1 MIEEALL
8 KSNYI
13 GKDGFTWWIGQVAHT
28 SVWAEKSEISV
39 EGTWGARCKVRI
51 IGYHSFD
58 GNILPDEDL
67 PWAQI
72 LLDPSFGSSQGG
84 IGGTIHLR
92 GGETCFGFFLD
103 GDDGQQP
110 VIFGLLYRSEGTKN
124 LQTESVIAKEK
135 SSRFKPFTGHPG
147 NLVKPSQRDSRNSKN
162 LGDAETSPSPQSIAT
177 NVAFNSD
184 FGFSS
189 SFTTNISATP
199 QYGDKIAGI
208 KPGIPSASTLAV
220 EKKSDITLTR
230 PNGCE
235 NNLIGQ
241 ITQIIQD
248 FVAVTNGLDRY
259 LNAFI
264 DPVLNE
270 IVNVKNLIKKTA
282 SQVLG
287 IVKLIIN
294 NLRGT
299 IFKCIAKLFTKL
311 VGLIVPIPQQVYI
324 LEAMKKILDTIFCIL
339 EKLPAS
345 LLNFLEDIFNDLV
358 NPINAPACAIE
369 QLTAGILSRLMNDI
383 ENALSGIMSGISWL
397 TGGLSSIS
405 NILNQAS
412 SLASQILS
420 FLECTGLACKTPSV
434 WAAKF
439 GPNEKDA
446 DDWQKMVSNVNI
458 FNGISDGLGSIEAAI
473 GETPLFGGIN
483 GRFNSSYNNC
493 NEKVSNPTSQNDIIP
508 LPPGVRYPNC
518 IPPIVRI
525 VGDGIGANAVP
536 VVGSN
541 GSIFSVEVTSGGL
554 GYTVEPTVMIVDN
567 SGYGNGATA
576 NAIIENGKV
585 SSIYVSNYGFGYCPG
600 NYTGIGTTGPGGTGP
615 GIGTTGPGGT
625 IDDDDDD
632 TKNRTPNSFISLRL
646 ISSKNVITE
655 GDDFVVSLITDNA
668 TDGTKINYTISGVR
682 REEIDKDL
690 TGSFV
695 INNKTSTLSIKTK
708 DNLLYNRELFTL
720 KLNDYS
726 NFVDVL
732 IKKKETVTR
741 SSQYSLSS
749 SRDFVTAG
757 EAFTIKLDTKEIPDN
772 TLVSYS
778 ITGIDGNLLSN
789 SSLKGSFKVIQ
800 QKSQILIQTNKDTI
814 TSNAIFTLTLDNKKA
829 YVSVLIKAVSTPPI
843 PPGIRTDVTGCIE
856 KIIVISP
863 GYGYTT
869 GDKITDGKNT
879 YTPIVSPNSGAIID
893 VTPLNNPICGFE
905 EPPDLTINTNTGIG
919 AAFVPLMKYYPTYI
933 SINKPYDLIDQKR
946 ISTVGIKTVI
956 DCV

>member
-299 IFKCIAKLFTKL
+299 IFKCITKLFTKL

-324 LEAMKKILDTIFCIL
+324 LEAMKKILDIIFCIL

-615 GIGTTGPGGT
+615 GIGTTGGGT
-625 IDDDDDD
+625 IGDDDDD

-726 NFVDVL
+726 KFVDVL

-879 YTPIVSPNSGAIID
+879 YTPIVSPNSGAIVD

>member
-28 SVWAEKSEISV
+28 SVWAENSEISV

-84 IGGTIHLR
+84 MGGTIHLR

-162 LGDAETSPSPQSIAT
+162 LGDAETSPIPQSIAT

-189 SFTTNISATP
+189 SFTTNVSATP

-220 EKKSDITLTR
+220 EKKADITLTT

-248 FVAVTNGLDRY
+248 FIAVTNGLDRY

-299 IFKCIAKLFTKL
+299 IFKYIAKLFTKL
-311 VGLIVPIPQQVYI
+311 VGLLVPIPQQVI
-324 LEAMKKILDTIFCIL
+324 FLEAMKKILDTIFCIL

-369 QLTAGILSRLMNDI
+369 QLTAGILSKLMNDI
-383 ENALSGIMSGISWL
+383 ENALSGIMSGINWL
-397 TGGLSSIS
+397 TEELSSIS
-405 NILNQAS
+405 KILNDAN

-420 FLECTGLACKTPSV
+420 FLECTKLACKTPSV
-434 WAAKF
+434 WASKF

-446 DDWQKMVSNVNI
+446 DDWKKMVSNINI

-493 NEKVSNPTSQNDIIP
+493 NQKVSNPTSQNDIIP

-615 GIGTTGPGGT
+615 GIGTTGGGT
-625 IDDDDDD
+625 GIG
-632 TKNRTPNSFISLRL
+632 TTGGGANTPNSFISLRL

-726 NFVDVL
+726 KFVDVL

-843 PPGIRTDVTGCIE
+843 APGIRTDVTGCIE

-905 EPPDLTINTNTGIG
+905 KPPDLTINTNTGIG

-946 ISTVGIKTVI
+946 ISTVGIKTLI

>member
-189 SFTTNISATP
+189 SFTTNVSATP

-220 EKKSDITLTR
+220 EKKADITLTR

-324 LEAMKKILDTIFCIL
+324 LEAMKKILDTIFCVL

-600 NYTGIGTTGPGGTGP
+600 NYTGIGTTGPDGTGP
-615 GIGTTGPGGT
+615 GIGTTGGGT
-625 IDDDDDD
+625 GIG
-632 TKNRTPNSFISLRL
+632 TTGGGANTPNSFISLRL

-726 NFVDVL
+726 KFVDVL

-800 QKSQILIQTNKDTI
+800 QKSQILIQTNKDII

>member
-39 EGTWGARCKVRI
+39 DGTWGARCKVRI

-189 SFTTNISATP
+189 SFTTNVSATP

-299 IFKCIAKLFTKL
+299 IFKCITKLFTKL

-324 LEAMKKILDTIFCIL
+324 LEAMKKILDIIFCIL

-585 SSIYVSNYGFGYCPG
+585 SSIYVTNYGFGYCPG
-600 NYTGIGTTGPGGTGP
+600 NYTGIGTTGPDGTGP
-615 GIGTTGPGGT
+615 GIGTTGGGT
-625 IDDDDDD
+625 IDDDDD

-726 NFVDVL
+726 KFVDVL

-800 QKSQILIQTNKDTI
+800 QKSQILIQTNKDVI
-814 TSNAIFTLTLDNKKA
+814 TSNAIFNLTLDNKKA

>member
-39 EGTWGARCKVRI
+39 DGTWGARCKVRI

-189 SFTTNISATP
+189 SFTTNVSATP

-299 IFKCIAKLFTKL
+299 IFKCITKLFTKL

-324 LEAMKKILDTIFCIL
+324 LEAMKKILDIIFCIL

-585 SSIYVSNYGFGYCPG
+585 SSIYVTNYGFGYCPG
-600 NYTGIGTTGPGGTGP
+600 NYTGIGTTGPDGTGP
-615 GIGTTGPGGT
+615 GIGTTGGGT

-632 TKNRTPNSFISLRL
+632 TKNGTPNSFISLRL

-726 NFVDVL
+726 KFVDVL

-800 QKSQILIQTNKDTI
+800 QKSQILIQTNKDVI
-814 TSNAIFTLTLDNKKA
+814 TSNAIFNLTLDNKKA

-843 PPGIRTDVTGCIE
+843 APGIRTDVTGCIE

>member
-39 EGTWGARCKVRI
+39 DGTWGARCKVRI

-299 IFKCIAKLFTKL
+299 IFKCITKLFTKL

-615 GIGTTGPGGT
+615 GIGTTGGGT
-625 IDDDDDD
+625 IGDDDDD

>member
-615 GIGTTGPGGT
+615 GIGTTGGGT
-625 IDDDDDD
+625 IGDDDDD

-800 QKSQILIQTNKDTI
+800 QKSQILIQTNKDII
-814 TSNAIFTLTLDNKKA
+814 TSNAIFNLTLDNKKA

-843 PPGIRTDVTGCIE
+843 APGIRTDVTGCIE

>member
-124 LQTESVIAKEK
+124 LQTESVISKEK

-162 LGDAETSPSPQSIAT
+162 LGDTETSPSPQSIAT

-189 SFTTNISATP
+189 SFTTNVSATP

-259 LNAFI
+259 LHAFI

-299 IFKCIAKLFTKL
+299 IFKCITKLFTKL

-493 NEKVSNPTSQNDIIP
+493 NQKVSNPTSQNDIIP

-615 GIGTTGPGGT
+615 GIGTTGDGA
-625 IDDDDDD
+625 
-632 TKNRTPNSFISLRL
+632 NTPNSFISLRL

-800 QKSQILIQTNKDTI
+800 QKSQILIQTNKDII
-814 TSNAIFTLTLDNKKA
+814 TSNSIFNLTLDNKKA

-843 PPGIRTDVTGCIE
+843 TPGIRTDVTGCIE

>member
-124 LQTESVIAKEK
+124 LQTESVITKEK

-220 EKKSDITLTR
+220 EKKADITLTR

-446 DDWQKMVSNVNI
+446 DDWQKMVSNINI

-615 GIGTTGPGGT
+615 GIGTTGGGT
-625 IDDDDDD
+625 IGDDDDD

-726 NFVDVL
+726 KFVDVL

-800 QKSQILIQTNKDTI
+800 QKSQILIQTNKDII
-814 TSNAIFTLTLDNKKA
+814 TSNAIFNLTLDNKKA

-879 YTPIVSPNSGAIID
+879 YTPIVSPNSGAIVD

>member
-220 EKKSDITLTR
+220 EKKADITLTR

-248 FVAVTNGLDRY
+248 FIAVTNGLDRY

-299 IFKCIAKLFTKL
+299 IFKCITKLFTKL

-324 LEAMKKILDTIFCIL
+324 LEAMKKILDIIFCLL

-345 LLNFLEDIFNDLV
+345 LFNFLEDIFNDLV

-600 NYTGIGTTGPGGTGP
+600 NYTGIGTTGPDGTGP
-615 GIGTTGPGGT
+615 GIGTTGGGT
-625 IDDDDDD
+625 GIG
-632 TKNRTPNSFISLRL
+632 TTGGGANTPNSFISLRL

-726 NFVDVL
+726 KFVDVL

-800 QKSQILIQTNKDTI
+800 QKSQILIQTNKDII
-814 TSNAIFTLTLDNKKA
+814 TSNAIFNLTLDNKKA

-843 PPGIRTDVTGCIE
+843 TPGIRTDVTGCIE

>member
-299 IFKCIAKLFTKL
+299 IFKCITKLFTKL

-324 LEAMKKILDTIFCIL
+324 LEAMKKILDIIFCLL
-339 EKLPAS
+339 EKLPSS
-345 LLNFLEDIFNDLV
+345 LFNFLEDIFNDLV

-600 NYTGIGTTGPGGTGP
+600 NYTGIGTTGPDGTGP
-615 GIGTTGPGGT
+615 GIGTTGGGT
-625 IDDDDDD
+625 IGDDDDDD

-695 INNKTSTLSIKTK
+695 INNKTSTLPIKTK

-800 QKSQILIQTNKDTI
+800 QKSQILIQTNKDVI
-814 TSNAIFTLTLDNKKA
+814 TSNAIFNLTLDNKKA

-843 PPGIRTDVTGCIE
+843 APGIRTDVTGCIE

>member
-220 EKKSDITLTR
+220 EKKADITLTR

-287 IVKLIIN
+287 IIKLIIN

-299 IFKCIAKLFTKL
+299 IFKCITKLFTKL

-600 NYTGIGTTGPGGTGP
+600 NYTGIGTTSPDGTGP
-615 GIGTTGPGGT
+615 GIGTTGGGT
-625 IDDDDDD
+625 GIG
-632 TKNRTPNSFISLRL
+632 TTGGGANTPNSFISLRL

-800 QKSQILIQTNKDTI
+800 QKSQILIQTNKDVI
-814 TSNAIFTLTLDNKKA
+814 TSNAIFNLTLDNKKA

-843 PPGIRTDVTGCIE
+843 APGIRTDVTGCIE

>member
-220 EKKSDITLTR
+220 EKKADITLTR

-600 NYTGIGTTGPGGTGP
+600 NYTGIGTTGPDGTGP
-615 GIGTTGPGGT
+615 GIGTTGGGT

-726 NFVDVL
+726 KFVDVL

-800 QKSQILIQTNKDTI
+800 QKSQILIQTNKDII
-814 TSNAIFTLTLDNKKA
+814 TSNAIFNLTLDNKKA

>member
-299 IFKCIAKLFTKL
+299 IFKCITKLFTKL

-324 LEAMKKILDTIFCIL
+324 LEAMKKILDIIFCIL

-600 NYTGIGTTGPGGTGP
+600 NYTGIGTTGPDGTGP

-625 IDDDDDD
+625 IDDDDD

-695 INNKTSTLSIKTK
+695 INNKTSTLPIKTK

-800 QKSQILIQTNKDTI
+800 QKSQILIQTNKDVI
-814 TSNAIFTLTLDNKKA
+814 TSNAIFNLTLDNKKA

-843 PPGIRTDVTGCIE
+843 APGIRTDVTGCIE

>member
-287 IVKLIIN
+287 IIKLIIN

-615 GIGTTGPGGT
+615 GIGTTGGGT
-625 IDDDDDD
+625 TGDDDDD

-800 QKSQILIQTNKDTI
+800 QKSQILIQTNKDVI
-814 TSNAIFTLTLDNKKA
+814 TSNAIFNLTLDNKKA

-843 PPGIRTDVTGCIE
+843 APGIRTDVTGCIE

>member
-299 IFKCIAKLFTKL
+299 IFKCITKLFTKL

-600 NYTGIGTTGPGGTGP
+600 NYTGIGTTGPDGTGP
-615 GIGTTGPGGT
+615 GIGTTGGGT
-625 IDDDDDD
+625 IGDDDDD

-800 QKSQILIQTNKDTI
+800 QKSQILIQTNKDVI
-814 TSNAIFTLTLDNKKA
+814 TSNAIFNLTLDNKKA

-843 PPGIRTDVTGCIE
+843 APGIRTDVTGCIE

>member
-220 EKKSDITLTR
+220 EKKADITLTR

-299 IFKCIAKLFTKL
+299 IFKYIAKLFTKL
-311 VGLIVPIPQQVYI
+311 VGLLVPIPQQVI
-324 LEAMKKILDTIFCIL
+324 FLEAMKKILDTIFCIL

-446 DDWQKMVSNVNI
+446 DDWQKMVSNINI

-493 NEKVSNPTSQNDIIP
+493 NQKVSNPTSQNDIIP

-600 NYTGIGTTGPGGTGP
+600 NYTGIGTTGPDGTGP
-615 GIGTTGPGGT
+615 GIGTTGGGT
-625 IDDDDDD
+625 IGDDDDD

-726 NFVDVL
+726 KFVDVL

-800 QKSQILIQTNKDTI
+800 QKSQILIQTNKDII
-814 TSNAIFTLTLDNKKA
+814 TSNAIFNLTLDNKKA

>member
-299 IFKCIAKLFTKL
+299 IFKCITKLFTKL

-324 LEAMKKILDTIFCIL
+324 LEAMKKILDIIFCIL

-369 QLTAGILSRLMNDI
+369 QLTAGILSKLMNDI

-493 NEKVSNPTSQNDIIP
+493 NQKVSNPTSQNDIIP

-585 SSIYVSNYGFGYCPG
+585 SSIYVTNYGFGYCPG
-600 NYTGIGTTGPGGTGP
+600 NYTGIGTTGPDGTGP
-615 GIGTTGPGGT
+615 GIGTTGGGT
-625 IDDDDDD
+625 IGDDDDDD

-726 NFVDVL
+726 KFVDVL

-800 QKSQILIQTNKDTI
+800 QKSQILIQTNKDII
-814 TSNAIFTLTLDNKKA
+814 TSNAIFNLTLDNKKA

-843 PPGIRTDVTGCIE
+843 APGIRTDVTGCIE

-879 YTPIVSPNSGAIID
+879 YTPIVSPNSGAIVD

>member
-39 EGTWGARCKVRI
+39 DGTWGARCKVRI

-248 FVAVTNGLDRY
+248 FIAVTNGLDRY
-259 LNAFI
+259 LNVFI

-299 IFKCIAKLFTKL
+299 IFKCITKLFTKL

-324 LEAMKKILDTIFCIL
+324 LEAMKKILDIIFCIL

-493 NEKVSNPTSQNDIIP
+493 NQKVSNPTSQNDIIP

-585 SSIYVSNYGFGYCPG
+585 SSIYVTNYGFGYCPG
-600 NYTGIGTTGPGGTGP
+600 NYTGIGTTGPDGTGP
-615 GIGTTGPGGT
+615 GIGTTGGGT
-625 IDDDDDD
+625 IDDDDD

-726 NFVDVL
+726 KFVDVL

-800 QKSQILIQTNKDTI
+800 QKSQILIQTNKDII
-814 TSNAIFTLTLDNKKA
+814 TSNAIFNLTLDNKKA

-843 PPGIRTDVTGCIE
+843 APGIRTDVTGCIE

-946 ISTVGIKTVI
+946 ISTVGIKTLI

>member
-220 EKKSDITLTR
+220 EKKADITLTR

-241 ITQIIQD
+241 ITQIIQY
-248 FVAVTNGLDRY
+248 FVANGLDRY

-270 IVNVKNLIKKTA
+270 IINVKNLIKKTA

-299 IFKCIAKLFTKL
+299 IFKCITKLFTKL

-600 NYTGIGTTGPGGTGP
+600 NYTGIGTTGPDGTGP
-615 GIGTTGPGGT
+615 GIGTTGGGA
-625 IDDDDDD
+625 
-632 TKNRTPNSFISLRL
+632 NTPNSFISLRL

-726 NFVDVL
+726 KFVDVL

-800 QKSQILIQTNKDTI
+800 QKSQILIQTNKDII
-814 TSNAIFTLTLDNKKA
+814 TSNAIFNLTLDNKKA

-843 PPGIRTDVTGCIE
+843 TPGIRTDVTGCIE

-879 YTPIVSPNSGAIID
+879 YTPIVSPNSGAIVD

>member
-220 EKKSDITLTR
+220 EKKADITLTR

-446 DDWQKMVSNVNI
+446 DDWQKMVSNINI

-600 NYTGIGTTGPGGTGP
+600 NYTGIGTTGPDGTGP
-615 GIGTTGPGGT
+615 GIGTTGGGT
-625 IDDDDDD
+625 TGDDDDD

-726 NFVDVL
+726 KFVDVL

-800 QKSQILIQTNKDTI
+800 QKSQILIQTNKDII
-814 TSNAIFTLTLDNKKA
+814 TSNAIFNLTLDNKKA

-843 PPGIRTDVTGCIE
+843 APGIRTDVTGCIE

>member
-124 LQTESVIAKEK
+124 LQTEDVIAKEK

-162 LGDAETSPSPQSIAT
+162 LGDVETSPLLQKDIT
-177 NVAFNSD
+177 NIAFNSD

-189 SFTTNISATP
+189 SFTTNVSATP

-208 KPGIPSASTLAV
+208 KPGIPAASTLAV
-220 EKKSDITLTR
+220 EKKADITLTR

-248 FVAVTNGLDRY
+248 FIAVTNGLDRY

-299 IFKCIAKLFTKL
+299 IFKCITKLFTKL
-311 VGLIVPIPQQVYI
+311 VGLVVPIPQQVYI
-324 LEAMKKILDTIFCIL
+324 LEAMKKILDIIFCIL

-473 GETPLFGGIN
+473 GETPLYGGIN
-483 GRFNSSYNNC
+483 GRFNSLYNNC
-493 NEKVSNPTSQNDIIP
+493 NQKVSNPTSQNDIIP

-541 GSIFSVEVTSGGL
+541 GSIFSVEVSNGGF
-554 GYTVEPTVMIVDN
+554 GYTVEPTVMVVDN

-585 SSIYVSNYGFGYCPG
+585 SSIYVTNYGFGYCPG
-600 NYTGIGTTGPGGTGP
+600 NYTGIGTTGPDGTSP
-615 GIGTTGPGGT
+615 GIGTTGGGT
-625 IDDDDDD
+625 GIG
-632 TKNRTPNSFISLRL
+632 TTGGGANTPKSFISLRL
-646 ISSKNVITE
+646 ISSKNVVTE

-690 TGSFV
+690 TGSFI
-695 INNKTSTLSIKTK
+695 INNKTSTLPIKTK

-726 NFVDVL
+726 KFVDVL
-732 IKKKETVTR
+732 IKKKETITR

-749 SRDFVTAG
+749 SRDFVIAG
-757 EAFTIKLDTKEIPDN
+757 EAFIIKLDTKEIPDN

-789 SSLKGSFKVIQ
+789 SPLKGSFKVIQ
-800 QKSQILIQTNKDTI
+800 QKSQILIQTNKDII

-843 PPGIRTDVTGCIE
+843 TPGIRTDVTGCIE

>member
-600 NYTGIGTTGPGGTGP
+600 NYTGIGTTGPDGTGP
-615 GIGTTGPGGT
+615 GIGTTGGGT
-625 IDDDDDD
+625 IDDDDD

-726 NFVDVL
+726 KFVDVL

-800 QKSQILIQTNKDTI
+800 QKSQILIQTNKDVI
-814 TSNAIFTLTLDNKKA
+814 TSNAIFNLTLDNKKA

-843 PPGIRTDVTGCIE
+843 APGIRTDVTGCIE

>member
-299 IFKCIAKLFTKL
+299 IFKCITKLFTKL

-324 LEAMKKILDTIFCIL
+324 LEAMKKILDIIFCIL

-615 GIGTTGPGGT
+615 GIGTTGGGT
-625 IDDDDDD
+625 IGDDDDD

-726 NFVDVL
+726 KFVDVL

-843 PPGIRTDVTGCIE
+843 APGIRTDVTGCIE

>member
-299 IFKCIAKLFTKL
+299 IFKCITKLFTKL

-324 LEAMKKILDTIFCIL
+324 LEAMKKILDIIFCIL

-615 GIGTTGPGGT
+615 GIGTTGGGT
-625 IDDDDDD
+625 IGDDDDD

>member
-615 GIGTTGPGGT
+615 GIGTTGGGT
-625 IDDDDDD
+625 IGDDDDD

-720 KLNDYS
+720 KLNNYS

-800 QKSQILIQTNKDTI
+800 QKSQILIQTNKDVI
-814 TSNAIFTLTLDNKKA
+814 TSNAIFNLTLDNKKA

-843 PPGIRTDVTGCIE
+843 APGIRTDVTGCIE

>member
-299 IFKCIAKLFTKL
+299 IFKCITKLFTKL

-615 GIGTTGPGGT
+615 GIGTTGGGT
-625 IDDDDDD
+625 TGDDDDD

-800 QKSQILIQTNKDTI
+800 QKSQILIQTNKDII
-814 TSNAIFTLTLDNKKA
+814 TSNAIFNLTLDNKKA

-946 ISTVGIKTVI
+946 ISTVGIKTLI

>member
-299 IFKCIAKLFTKL
+299 IFKCITKLFTKL

-458 FNGISDGLGSIEAAI
+458 FNEISDSLGSIEAAI

-483 GRFNSSYNNC
+483 GRFNLSYNNC
-493 NEKVSNPTSQNDIIP
+493 NQKVSNPTSQNEIIP

-585 SSIYVSNYGFGYCPG
+585 SSIYVTNYGFGYCPG
-600 NYTGIGTTGPGGTGP
+600 NYTGIGTTGPAGTGP
-615 GIGTTGPGGT
+615 GIGTTGNT
-625 IDDDDDD
+625 
-632 TKNRTPNSFISLRL
+632 TTPKSFISLRL

-708 DNLLYNRELFTL
+708 DNLSYDRELFTL

-732 IKKKETVTR
+732 IKKKKTVTR
-741 SSQYSLSS
+741 SSEYSLSS

-778 ITGIDGNLLSN
+778 ITGINGNLLSN

-800 QKSQILIQTNKDTI
+800 QKSQILIQTNKDVI
-814 TSNAIFTLTLDNKKA
+814 TSNAIFNLTLDNKKA
-829 YVSVLIKAVSTPPI
+829 YVSVLIKAVSKPPN

-879 YTPIVSPNSGAIID
+879 YMPIVSPNGGAIID
-893 VTPLNNPICGFE
+893 ITPLNNPICGFE

-919 AAFVPLMKYYPTYI
+919 AAFVPLMKYYPTY
-933 SINKPYDLIDQKR
+933 DLIDQKR
-946 ISTVGIKTVI
+946 LPIVGIKTVI

>member
-299 IFKCIAKLFTKL
+299 IFKCITKLFTKL

-324 LEAMKKILDTIFCIL
+324 LEAMKKILDIIFCIL

-493 NEKVSNPTSQNDIIP
+493 NQKVSNPTSQNDIIP

-600 NYTGIGTTGPGGTGP
+600 NYTGIGTTGPDGTGP
-615 GIGTTGPGGT
+615 GIGTTGGGT
-625 IDDDDDD
+625 GIG
-632 TKNRTPNSFISLRL
+632 TTGGGANTPNSFISLRL

-800 QKSQILIQTNKDTI
+800 QKSQILIQTNKDVI
-814 TSNAIFTLTLDNKKA
+814 TSNAIFNLTLDNKKA

>member
-324 LEAMKKILDTIFCIL
+324 LEAMKKILDIIFCIL

-600 NYTGIGTTGPGGTGP
+600 NYTGIGTTGPDGTGP
-615 GIGTTGPGGT
+615 GIGTTGGGT
-625 IDDDDDD
+625 GIG
-632 TKNRTPNSFISLRL
+632 TTGGGANTPNSFISLRL

-800 QKSQILIQTNKDTI
+800 QKSQILIQTNKDII

>member
-189 SFTTNISATP
+189 SFTTNVSATP

-299 IFKCIAKLFTKL
+299 IFKCITKLFTKL

-324 LEAMKKILDTIFCIL
+324 LEAMKKILDIIFCIL

-600 NYTGIGTTGPGGTGP
+600 NYTGIGTTGPDGTGP
-615 GIGTTGPGGT
+615 GIGTTGGGT
-625 IDDDDDD
+625 IGDDDDD

-800 QKSQILIQTNKDTI
+800 QKSQILIQTNKDII
-814 TSNAIFTLTLDNKKA
+814 TSNAIFNLTLDNKKA

-946 ISTVGIKTVI
+946 ISTVGIKTLI

>member
-110 VIFGLLYRSEGTKN
+110 VIFGLLYRSEGVKN
-124 LQTESVIAKEK
+124 LQTEDVIAKEK

-189 SFTTNISATP
+189 SFTTNVSATP

-220 EKKSDITLTR
+220 EKKADITLTR

-397 TGGLSSIS
+397 TEGLSSITK
-405 NILNQAS
+405 ILNDAS

-493 NEKVSNPTSQNDIIP
+493 NGKVSNPTSQNDIIP

-576 NAIIENGKV
+576 NAIIENGKI
-585 SSIYVSNYGFGYCPG
+585 SSIYVTNYGFGYCPG
-600 NYTGIGTTGPGGTGP
+600 NYTGIGTTGPDGTGP
-615 GIGTTGPGGT
+615 GIGTTGGGT
-625 IDDDDDD
+625 IDDD

-668 TDGTKINYTISGVR
+668 TDETKINYTISGVR

-690 TGSFV
+690 TGSFI

-800 QKSQILIQTNKDTI
+800 QKSQILIQTNKDII

-843 PPGIRTDVTGCIE
+843 APGIRTDVTGCIE

>member
-299 IFKCIAKLFTKL
+299 IFKYIAKLFTKL
-311 VGLIVPIPQQVYI
+311 VGLLVPIPQQVI
-324 LEAMKKILDTIFCIL
+324 FLEAMKKILDTIFCIL

-600 NYTGIGTTGPGGTGP
+600 NYTGIGTTGPDGTGP
-615 GIGTTGPGGT
+615 GIGTTGGGT
-625 IDDDDDD
+625 TGDDDDD

-800 QKSQILIQTNKDTI
+800 QKSQILIQTNKDII
-814 TSNAIFTLTLDNKKA
+814 TSNAIFNLTLDNKKA

>member
-615 GIGTTGPGGT
+615 GIGTTGGGT
-625 IDDDDDD
+625 IGDDDDD

-800 QKSQILIQTNKDTI
+800 QKSQILIQTNKDII
-814 TSNAIFTLTLDNKKA
+814 TSNAIFNLTLDNKKA

>member
-124 LQTESVIAKEK
+124 LQTEDVIAKEK

-162 LGDAETSPSPQSIAT
+162 LGDAETSPLSQKDIT
-177 NVAFNSD
+177 NIAFNSD

-189 SFTTNISATP
+189 SSTTNVSATP

-208 KPGIPSASTLAV
+208 RSGIPAASTLAV
-220 EKKSDITLTR
+220 EKKADITLTR

-259 LNAFI
+259 LHTYI

-270 IVNVKNLIKKTA
+270 VVNIKNLIKKTA

-294 NLRGT
+294 NLRGS
-299 IFKCIAKLFTKL
+299 IFKCITKLFTKL

-324 LEAMKKILDTIFCIL
+324 LEAMKKILDIIFCIL

-383 ENALSGIMSGISWL
+383 ENALSGIMSGINWL
-397 TGGLSSIS
+397 TNGLSSITG
-405 NILNQAS
+405 ILNQAN

-458 FNGISDGLGSIEAAI
+458 LNGISDGLGSIEAAI
-473 GETPLFGGIN
+473 GETPLYGGIN
-483 GRFNSSYNNC
+483 GRFNSLYNNC
-493 NEKVSNPTSQNDIIP
+493 NQKVSNPTNQNDIIP
-508 LPPGVRYPNC
+508 LPPGVRYSSC

-541 GSIFSVEVTSGGL
+541 GSIFSVEITSGGF

-585 SSIYVSNYGFGYCPG
+585 SSIYVTNYGFGYCPG
-600 NYTGIGTTGPGGTGP
+600 NYTGIGTTGTDGTGP
-615 GIGTTGPGGT
+615 GIGTTGGGT
-625 IDDDDDD
+625 GIGTTD
-632 TKNRTPNSFISLRL
+632 NGANTPKSFISLRL
-646 ISSKNVITE
+646 ISSKNVVTE

-690 TGSFV
+690 TGSFI
-695 INNKTSTLSIKTK
+695 INNKTSTLPIKTK

-732 IKKKETVTR
+732 IKKKETITR

-778 ITGIDGNLLSN
+778 ITGVDGNLLSN
-789 SSLKGSFKVIQ
+789 SPLKGSFKVIQ
-800 QKSQILIQTNKDTI
+800 QKSQILIQTNKDII
-814 TSNAIFTLTLDNKKA
+814 TNNAIFTLTLDNKKA
-829 YVSVLIKAVSTPPI
+829 YVSVLIKAVSTPSI
-843 PPGIRTDVTGCIE
+843 KPGIRTDVTGCIE

-919 AAFVPLMKYYPTYI
+919 AAFVPLMKYYPIYI

>member
-189 SFTTNISATP
+189 SFTTNVSATP

-299 IFKCIAKLFTKL
+299 IFKCITKLFTKL

-324 LEAMKKILDTIFCIL
+324 LEAMKKILDIIFCLL
-339 EKLPAS
+339 EKLPSS
-345 LLNFLEDIFNDLV
+345 LLNFLEDIFNDLI

-458 FNGISDGLGSIEAAI
+458 FNEISDGLGSIEAAI

-493 NEKVSNPTSQNDIIP
+493 NQKVSNPTSQNDIIP
-508 LPPGVRYPNC
+508 LPPGVKYPNC

-585 SSIYVSNYGFGYCPG
+585 SSIYVTNYGFGYCPG
-600 NYTGIGTTGPGGTGP
+600 NYTGIGTTGPDGTGP
-615 GIGTTGPGGT
+615 GIGTTGGGT
-625 IDDDDDD
+625 IDDDD
-632 TKNRTPNSFISLRL
+632 TKDKSPNSFISLRL

-690 TGSFV
+690 TGSFI

-708 DNLLYNRELFTL
+708 DNLLYDRELFTL

-800 QKSQILIQTNKDTI
+800 QKSQILIQTNKDII

-829 YVSVLIKAVSTPPI
+829 YVSVLIKAVTTPPI

-879 YTPIVSPNSGAIID
+879 YTPIISPNSGAIID